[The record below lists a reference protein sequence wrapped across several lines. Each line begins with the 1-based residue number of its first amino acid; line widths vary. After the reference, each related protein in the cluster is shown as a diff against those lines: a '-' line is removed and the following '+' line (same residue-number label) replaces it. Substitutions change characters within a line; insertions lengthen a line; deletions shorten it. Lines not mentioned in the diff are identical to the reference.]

1 MPRDHGSDLLRLQS
15 RAQVP
20 TLPAAPPPPIRA
32 FATKTGSVSLLI
44 FSLLPKLN
52 ASFCSVSSFMWRV

>member
-1 MPRDHGSDLLRLQS
+1 MPRDQGSDLLRLQS

-20 TLPAAPPPPIRA
+20 TLPAAPPPIRA